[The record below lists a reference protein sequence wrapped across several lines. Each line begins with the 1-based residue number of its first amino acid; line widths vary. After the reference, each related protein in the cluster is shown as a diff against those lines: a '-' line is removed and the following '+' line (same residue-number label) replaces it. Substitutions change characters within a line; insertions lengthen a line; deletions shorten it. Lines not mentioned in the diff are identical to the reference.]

1 MASNVGLRRSEK
13 RSASAGRFRTPRFV
27 FATALGVGLV
37 CLLLLAQLASRQ
49 EQHTTGSPP
58 AFLGD
63 ALGSPQQ
70 TASLVRRPASGLT
83 LNVTD
88 ARFGLATDLA
98 SVTLTTSGSGTWRR
112 FEGGAHRTAPFGSE
126 TVTFDKESLEQYL
139 TVESRQGRRTW
150 TWKLDGSARARLLDG
165 GRVGFVDDK
174 TGRVSDVLLGAAKI
188 FDTHGKDVTPSGTR
202 WRLVDRGKAQLLAL
216 DLDDAELPVPYVI
229 DPIAYRSSGAGVQ
242 NGAGSTSL
250 TPTIPAAVREGDF
263 LLAHVAIKS
272 GTAIVSDPSGLVDA
286 GLADRGH
293 RQPEGQPVH
302 LPQASDSRRQRRQ
315 LVPVQHQT
323 QARPALRRSPRGPA
337 STTRRRSASAGAVAN
352 SLSITLPAV
361 TANSLRI
368 GVGAISRNNT
378 LPGNLRRR
386 RGLPPQRVAVNNA
399 TGAIA
404 SGVYDGFA
412 AAGST
417 ILTVGTAE
425 RNAGQSISVTADAT
439 APNTSVADV
448 PGRQRELQQHCCG
461 TPGCATNGFCGTASD
476 SQSGIAS
483 VAISIRQGTG
493 NYWNGASFGSAT
505 EFMLNT
511 TMAADD
517 VSWSY
522 TFAGASFPADGNYT
536 VRVVSTDNGGNAE
549 TPGRLRHVQDRPHR
563 PDLRA
568 CWR

>member
-1 MASNVGLRRSEK
+1 MASNFELRRSDK

-112 FEGGAHRTAPFGSE
+112 FEGGAHRTTSFGSE

-216 DLDDAELPVPYVI
+216 DVDDAELPVPYVI
-229 DPIAYRSSGAGVQ
+229 DPIAYRSSDAGVQ

-250 TPTIPAAVREGDF
+250 TPTIP
-263 LLAHVAIKS
+263 
-272 GTAIVSDPSGLVDA
+272 
-286 GLADRGH
+286 
-293 RQPEGQPVH
+293 
-302 LPQASDSRRQRRQ
+302 SRR
-315 LVPVQHQT
+315 P
-323 QARPALRRSPRGPA
+323 
-337 STTRRRSASAGAVAN
+337 
-352 SLSITLPAV
+352 
-361 TANSLRI
+361 
-368 GVGAISRNNT
+368 
-378 LPGNLRRR
+378 
-386 RGLPPQRVAVNNA
+386 
-399 TGAIA
+399 
-404 SGVYDGFA
+404 
-412 AAGST
+412 
-417 ILTVGTAE
+417 
-425 RNAGQSISVTADAT
+425 
-439 APNTSVADV
+439 
-448 PGRQRELQQHCCG
+448 
-461 TPGCATNGFCGTASD
+461 
-476 SQSGIAS
+476 
-483 VAISIRQGTG
+483 
-493 NYWNGASFGSAT
+493 
-505 EFMLNT
+505 
-511 TMAADD
+511 
-517 VSWSY
+517 
-522 TFAGASFPADGNYT
+522 
-536 VRVVSTDNGGNAE
+536 
-549 TPGRLRHVQDRPHR
+549 
-563 PDLRA
+563 
-568 CWR
+568 